1 MSDFSVSAKLPTITQ
16 LLLPKS
22 VTGLNDPNH
31 PDLIK
36 NEIYM
41 SYVNKKSLK
50 IIIKTKIRANIK
62 RNQSEQKER
71 EADLVLET
79 GQLAWSSHIIVV
91 IYAVKIFIV

>member
-41 SYVNKKSLK
+41 SYVNNRKKSKNLK
-50 IIIKTKIRANIK
+50 FLIKTKIRANIK
-62 RNQSEQKER
+62 RNQSE
-71 EADLVLET
+71 
-79 GQLAWSSHIIVV
+79 
-91 IYAVKIFIV
+91 

>member
-36 NEIYM
+36 NELYM
-41 SYVNKKSLK
+41 SYMNNRKKSK
-50 IIIKTKIRANIK
+50 NHHKN
-62 RNQSEQKER
+62 
-71 EADLVLET
+71 
-79 GQLAWSSHIIVV
+79 
-91 IYAVKIFIV
+91 

>member
-41 SYVNKKSLK
+41 SYVNKTSLK

-62 RNQSEQKER
+62 RNQSE
-71 EADLVLET
+71 
-79 GQLAWSSHIIVV
+79 
-91 IYAVKIFIV
+91 